1 VNIYWIAQHKEQCMQ
16 WRPGSGRKRST
27 CAD

>member
-1 VNIYWIAQHKEQCMQ
+1 VNIYWIAQHKEQ
-16 WRPGSGRKRST
+16 WKLGSGRKLST